1 VTVQERTFT
10 VSDQNKEQAATASGE
25 VPTLTSRELAEVPG
39 GGFDADGL
47 EAALRR
53 VGAQRYH
60 NLHPFHKLLHGGKL
74 RKGQVQAWALNRYYY
89 QASIPRKDCALMSN
103 MTDKAMRL
111 EWRQRY
117 FDHDGIGGDEGGIE
131 RWLRLTDAL
140 GLDRDY
146 VISTDGLL
154 PETRHAVDAYVNFV
168 RNKPLLEGIA
178 SSLTELFAPK
188 LHSER
193 IEGMLASYD
202 FIDDSAMAY
211 FQRRLGQ
218 APRDVDFA
226 LNYVKQNARTA
237 GEQKA
242 VIEALIFKTNVLWA
256 QLDGLY
262 YAYVEPGLVPPGA
275 FRPES

>member
-1 VTVQERTFT
+1 MTVMEATERAFT
-10 VSDQNKEQAATASGE
+10 ASDQYKALST
-25 VPTLTSRELAEVPG
+25 RELAHVPE
-39 GGFDADGL
+39 GGFDAEGL

-74 RKGQVQAWALNRYYY
+74 KKGQVQAWALNRNYY
-89 QASIPRKDCALMSN
+89 QAGIPRKDLALMSN

-117 FDHDGIGGDEGGIE
+117 FDHDGLGEEEGGIE

-140 GLDRDY
+140 GLPRDY
-146 VISTDGLL
+146 VVSTDGIL
-154 PETRHAVDAYVNFV
+154 PETRHAVDAYINFV
-168 RNKPLLEGIA
+168 RSKPLLEGIA

-193 IEGMLASYD
+193 IEGMLAAYD
-202 FIDDSAMAY
+202 FVNDRAMAY
-211 FQRRLGQ
+211 FKRRLAQ

-226 LNYVKQNARTA
+226 LKYVKTNARTA
-237 GEQKA
+237 PQQQA
-242 VIEALIFKTNVLWA
+242 VIEALIFKTDVLWA
-256 QLDGLY
+256 QLDALY
-262 YAYVEPGLVPPGA
+262 YAYVEPGHVPPGA
-275 FRPES
+275 FRPGD